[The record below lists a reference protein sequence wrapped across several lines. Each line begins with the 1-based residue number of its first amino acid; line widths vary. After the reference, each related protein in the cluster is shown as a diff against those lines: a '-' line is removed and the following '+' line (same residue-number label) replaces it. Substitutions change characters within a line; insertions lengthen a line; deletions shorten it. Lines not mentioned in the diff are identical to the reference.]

1 MRSRSAAI
9 SWADPAGVCLSLAC
23 AMHCLAAPLLVTILP
38 LAGVGILV
46 DERTELFFVLASLL
60 FAGGSLTWGFHIHRQ
75 QRLLLTLGAA
85 AAMMGTGRFL
95 LQEPYEIALVALGAG
110 LLTVSHVLNYQLCRS
125 CAQCEQ
131 EELMEHSQVVLRAM
145 ALSLGYG
152 AHTVLRNLHFEVR
165 PGEFWFFL
173 GQNGGGKTT
182 LLKAVLGLLA
192 PQAGQLWLDP
202 TFASRERTG
211 FVPQRC
217 DLNPTLPTTV
227 REFVL
232 LGLVGLKVSRA
243 EQHERLTWALE
254 KMGLSGLASQNY
266 WSLSGGQRQRALVA
280 RALVRRPTLLV
291 LDEPTNNLD
300 LPTEDALLQLLI
312 ALKKEE
318 ALTLLFVTHN
328 VGIAARYATH
338 VGLLYSG
345 NLLSGP
351 CQQVLTIDNL
361 AHMYG
366 VNTTTAIDLLALN
379 SSSELHAGGK
389 T

>member
-1 MRSRSAAI
+1 
-9 SWADPAGVCLSLAC
+9 
-23 AMHCLAAPLLVTILP
+23 
-38 LAGVGILV
+38 
-46 DERTELFFVLASLL
+46 
-60 FAGGSLTWGFHIHRQ
+60 
-75 QRLLLTLGAA
+75 
-85 AAMMGTGRFL
+85 MMGSGRFL
-95 LQEPYEIALVALGAG
+95 LEGPYAIALVALGAG

-131 EELMEHSQVVLRAM
+131 EEFMEHSQVVLRAT
-145 ALSLGYG
+145 AVSLGYG
-152 AHTVLRNLHFEVR
+152 AHTVLRHLHFEVH

-182 LLKAVLGLLA
+182 LLKAILGLLT
-192 PQAGQLWLDP
+192 PQAGQLWLAP
-202 TFASRERTG
+202 AFAGRERMG

-232 LGLVGLKVSRA
+232 LGLVGIKVSRA
-243 EQHERLTWALE
+243 EQNERLAWALE
-254 KMGLSGLASQNY
+254 KMGLAGLAGRNY

-280 RALVRRPTLLV
+280 RALVRRPTLLI

-300 LPTEDALLQLLI
+300 LPTEDALLRLLV
-312 ALKKEE
+312 ALNKEE
-318 ALTLLFVTHN
+318 GLTLLFVTHN

-351 CQQVLTIDNL
+351 RQQVFTAANL
-361 AHMYG
+361 ARIYG
-366 VNTTTAIDLLALN
+366 INVETALDLLVLN
-379 SSSELHAGGK
+379 GSADLQARG
-389 T
+389 TT